1 MKTLLSLLLV
11 ISLLLTAC
19 SKPVSKNNQ
28 TGNEGTPEATKTEE
42 SKTEG
47 TEEMTTINIRV
58 INPVTNFDKVL
69 DVFYDKVKDD
79 PVLSKIKVNLTYV
92 EGADYADKLNLAIT
106 AQEDYDLLFVGA
118 WHGLSDKINDGIFKD
133 LSSYFNND
141 AYPGLKAAFNEDY
154 LTANSFNGKT
164 YAIPLAESY
173 EDIKGIIYREDL
185 REKYSLPEIVDY
197 TTYEQYLEEIAKHI
211 NDEGLIAAWGV
222 SPTQGM
228 TEFENPGYDNRRSN
242 IYMYNY
248 GAKFYVALN
257 SDSTKVLDAAT
268 VGDDA
273 SHFAAFPEL
282 YNKDYI
288 SDWYTD
294 LTKWT
299 KYINSDAVS
308 SNDDIGAAF
317 DAGLYGAT
325 YGTATEWVS
334 RTKNIEN
341 TNPDAKLGFFIMDE
355 KQRNFEPG
363 AIVSNMQAWNFL
375 CAPTWSKKTD
385 AVMAFL
391 DWMWS
396 SKENHDLIQYGIEG
410 EDWEA
415 IGDNAY
421 KTISTDSYVMPG
433 YSFTWNPAYIR
444 YDSAVVN
451 NEYANKV
458 YDYMYNNDTYNLSP
472 LAGFNFDQ
480 KSVETQVAAISAYTN
495 DAKFEWGAYGENTA
509 AKIKEYHDACEKAG
523 LELIRAELIK
533 QLQDFLDKK
542 ISN

>member
-1 MKTLLSLLLV
+1 MKKMKTLLSLLMVLT
-11 ISLLLTAC
+11 LLLTAC
-19 SKPVSKNNQ
+19 SKPDSKSTQ
-28 TGNEGTPEATKTEE
+28 TDNTGTPEATKSAD
-42 SKTEG
+42 SKTDSKDE
-47 TEEMTTINIRV
+47 TTINIRV

-79 PVLSKIKVNLTYV
+79 PVLGKIKVNLTYV

-106 AQEDYDLLFVGA
+106 AQEDYDLMFVGA
-118 WHGLSDKINDGIFKD
+118 WHGLTDKINDGVFKD

-154 LTANSFNGKT
+154 LTANTFNGKT

-173 EDIKGIIYREDL
+173 EDVKGIIYREDL
-185 REKYSLPEIVDY
+185 REKYNLPKIVDY
-197 TTYEQYLEEIAKHI
+197 ATYEQYLEGISKHL
-211 NDEGLIAAWGV
+211 NDDGLVAAWGV
-222 SPTQGM
+222 SSTQGM

-242 IYMYNY
+242 IFMFNY
-248 GAKFYVALN
+248 GAKFNVALN
-257 SDSTKVLDAAT
+257 SDGTKVLDAAI

-273 SHFAAFPEL
+273 SHFAANG
-282 YNKDYI
+282 YNKDYV
-288 SDWYTD
+288 SDWYTN

-308 SNDDIGAAF
+308 TSDDIGASF
-317 DAGLYGAT
+317 EAGLYGAT

-334 RTKNIEN
+334 RMKNIAT
-341 TNPDAKLGFFIMDE
+341 TNPNAKLGFFIMDE

-363 AIVSNMQAWNFL
+363 AIISNMQAWNFL

-410 EDWEA
+410 QDWEA

-433 YSFTWNPAYIR
+433 YSFTWNPTYIR

-458 YDYMYNNDTYNLSP
+458 YDYMYNNDTYKLSP
-472 LAGFNFDQ
+472 IAGFSFIQPEDSRDTGSGNLCLHQ
-480 KSVETQVAAISAYTN
+480 
-495 DAKFEWGAYGENTA
+495 
-509 AKIKEYHDACEKAG
+509 
-523 LELIRAELIK
+523 
-533 QLQDFLDKK
+533 
-542 ISN
+542 